1 MPVDPAILALARA
14 LGRRA
19 GARPDVVFQV
29 GDPGQPLPVV
39 EGLDLPKRKP
49 KPAGKPARKPRRNP
63 RE

>member
-19 GARPDVVFQV
+19 GAQPDVVFQA
-29 GDPGQPLPVV
+29 GDPEQPLPVV
-39 EGLDLPKRKP
+39 EGLDLPRRKHRP
-49 KPAGKPARKPRRNP
+49 VAKAVRKPRRES